1 MSDER
6 PWKYDPLVFHF
17 FIGLQ
22 HVLRRDGMGG
32 ATNSDLL
39 DRVEEAAKYSKS
51 ADNSRETTHKRLSWC
66 LGQAAGTV
74 LSGLGIAVHV
84 PPAQATTAI
93 TQAQCQEMD
102 DGYVALESAVIVD
115 CTEYSMGEPGVQ
127 RGPEQLEQQVRQRR
141 IRSVALAREL
151 VAQGLEFLR
160 GDLNAAGQAGQ
171 LFFNFL
177 VEHGSSKDELVH
189 YGEDLVRVHV

>member
-22 HVLRRDGMGG
+22 HVLRRDGLGG

-39 DRVEEAAKYSKS
+39 DRVEEAAKYSQK

-66 LGQAAGTV
+66 LLQSAGLV
-74 LSGLGIAVHV
+74 LSDLGVSVRV
-84 PPAQATTAI
+84 PSLATTPI
-93 TQAQCQEMD
+93 TMAQCEEMN
-102 DGYVALESAVIVD
+102 DGYVDLESAVIVD

-127 RGPEQLEQQVRQRR
+127 RGPEQLEQQARQRR
-141 IRSVALAREL
+141 MRSVARAREL

-160 GDLNAAGQAGQ
+160 GDLSAAGQAGQ

-189 YGEDLVRVHV
+189 YGEDLVKVHV